1 MISPASKVKLRDKN
15 DTNSF
20 TGKIIM
26 PVLLSCTG
34 MPFKRVVNRRF
45 WISATSSFNRTSGPK
60 GKNVSNDLPLN
71 HPDLSAF

>member
-1 MISPASKVKLRDKN
+1 
-15 DTNSF
+15 
-20 TGKIIM
+20 M